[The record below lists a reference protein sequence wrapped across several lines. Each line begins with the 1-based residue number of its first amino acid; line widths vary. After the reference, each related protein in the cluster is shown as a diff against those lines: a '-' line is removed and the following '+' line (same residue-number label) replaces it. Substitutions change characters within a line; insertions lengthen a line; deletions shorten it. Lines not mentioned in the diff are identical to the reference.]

1 MNFTLSGEG
10 VPGTPGASIER
21 QQWSCHCAAHRPDPV
36 NRPRRKVLEMELV
49 EDMYNPVKRVPGAE
63 EEDGTG
69 EDEPKSTISQGEDEG
84 FAPTQDDLLKSM
96 TSLAQPL
103 RALMRFKNRVARG
116 GTKRTTEEMDIV
128 GLLSQINGQLAR
140 TDDLET
146 FLQSS
151 YTSLR
156 LRFER
161 AAS

>member
-103 RALMRFKNRVARG
+103 RALTRFKNRVARG
-116 GTKRTTEEMDIV
+116 GRHQADH
-128 GLLSQINGQLAR
+128 GGDGHCRPSQSDQRSTCTNR
-140 TDDLET
+140 
-146 FLQSS
+146 
-151 YTSLR
+151 
-156 LRFER
+156 
-161 AAS
+161 